1 MRSSGQVGKCKLRD
15 MWAMVH
21 KGDRGHATEH
31 AEVSG
36 ASLCLSVHGR
46 VGRWVGGF

>member
-21 KGDRGHATEH
+21 KGDHGHATEH
-31 AEVSG
+31 TEVSG
-36 ASLCLSVHGR
+36 ACLCLSVHGR